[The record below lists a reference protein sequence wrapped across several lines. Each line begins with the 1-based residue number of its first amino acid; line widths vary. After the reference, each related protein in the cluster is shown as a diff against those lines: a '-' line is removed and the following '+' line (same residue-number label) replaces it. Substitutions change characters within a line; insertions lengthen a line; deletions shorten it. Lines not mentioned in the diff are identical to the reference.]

1 MIKLI
6 NNVFSL
12 IHSARNTLE
21 LPIVFDS
28 PHSGTVYP
36 TNSGIVAPAM
46 ALKTTWDAYVD
57 ELWAAAPDAGAALL
71 AARFPR
77 AYIDTN
83 RSSDDIDPELLA
95 TPWDGQLAP
104 SDACKRGMGLIRR
117 YALPNV
123 PMYAERLPVN
133 EVRERISRYYEPYHT
148 LLSDLLNSAH
158 SAHGTVWHIN
168 CHSMKSVGNAMNV
181 DSGSGRP
188 DMVVSDYNGTTC
200 DTGFTEWTAGQLRKF
215 GYSVSINDPYQGG
228 YIVRRYGRPD
238 EGRNSIQIEINRR
251 LYMNEASFEKNE
263 GFEKLK
269 ENLDSFVFELA
280 GYVKRG
286 GQASGPSQGKKIP
299 DVDTSGK
306 SDTARF

>member
-6 NNVFSL
+6 NNVYSL
-12 IHSARNTLE
+12 IHPTRKTLD

-36 TNSGIVAPAM
+36 TNTGIVAPGA

-57 ELWAAAPDAGAALL
+57 ELWAAAPEAGAALL

-77 AYIDTN
+77 AYIDAN
-83 RSSDDIDPELLA
+83 RSPDDIDPEMLA
-95 TPWDGQLAP
+95 TPWEGPLSP
-104 SDACKRGMGLIRR
+104 SDSCMRGMGLIRR

-123 PMYAERLPVN
+123 PMYAEPVAVS
-133 EVRERISRYYEPYHT
+133 EVRQRISRYYEPYHT
-148 LLSDLLNSAH
+148 VLRSLLDLAH
-158 SAHGTVWHIN
+158 SCYGAAWHVN
-168 CHSMKSVGNAMNV
+168 CHSMKSVGNAMNA

-200 DTGFTEWTAGQLRKF
+200 DAEFTAWTAGLLRKM
-215 GYSVSINDPYQGG
+215 GYTVSINDPYQGG
-228 YIVRRYGRPD
+228 YIVRRYGQPD

-251 LYMNEASFEKNE
+251 LYMNEASFEKSE
-263 GFEKLK
+263 GFDRLK

-280 GYVKRG
+280 NYVKRH
-286 GQASGPSQGKKIP
+286 GQIRGPSHKKIP
-299 DVDTSGK
+299 DVNTSGK
-306 SDTARF
+306 LDTARF